1 MCTTLFTAASPK
13 VKPCEVS
20 AGGYLNLAI
29 QQDCFGFHCAVSRE
43 ITVQRDLVP
52 GALRTDLRF
61 APLPAGIKYTVRR
74 VCKAQPALVIVRL
87 CHTAT
92 QAVAWRPKLEE
103 TAAGQYFTDTSYT
116 DSVFCTIPNTRHS
129 MAPKTLIAP
138 SILSA
143 DFAQLGA
150 ECART
155 IEQGADWLHVDIMLV
170 ALHLASRNHN
180 AFVFRWNWL
189 TSCIQGWPFRTKHH
203 LWRPGCCKGPPA
215 RREAEPARRTRHV

>member
-1 MCTTLFTAASPK
+1 M
-13 VKPCEVS
+13 
-20 AGGYLNLAI
+20 
-29 QQDCFGFHCAVSRE
+29 
-43 ITVQRDLVP
+43 P

-61 APLPAGIKYTVRR
+61 TPLPASKYTVRT
-74 VCKAQPALVIVRL
+74 VCKAQPALVIARL

-92 QAVAWRPKLEE
+92 QAVAWRPECSKLPQDN
-103 TAAGQYFTDTSYT
+103 TLRYHRYRQHPL
-116 DSVFCTIPNTRHS
+116 TIPKTRHK

-170 ALHLASRNHN
+170 ELHLASRNHN
-180 AFVFRWNWL
+180 AFVFR
-189 TSCIQGWPFRTKHH
+189 
-203 LWRPGCCKGPPA
+203 
-215 RREAEPARRTRHV
+215 